1 MTTLE
6 QPVRSRLALILAIGA
21 TVFLGLIP
29 GVGAILGFTF
39 AYLGYPDDAR
49 TRRGFIILGIVMTVL
64 SVVFAMVAFGIGSTE
79 SSSSQ
84 TVPA

>member
-1 MTTLE
+1 VTTLA
-6 QPVRSRLALILAIGA
+6 QPVRSRVALILAIGA
-21 TVFLGLIP
+21 TILLGLIP
-29 GVGAILGFTF
+29 GVGAILGFSF

-49 TRRGFIILGIVMTVL
+49 TRRGFIILGVVMTVL
-64 SVVFAMVAFGIGSTE
+64 SVVLAMVAFGIGSSE